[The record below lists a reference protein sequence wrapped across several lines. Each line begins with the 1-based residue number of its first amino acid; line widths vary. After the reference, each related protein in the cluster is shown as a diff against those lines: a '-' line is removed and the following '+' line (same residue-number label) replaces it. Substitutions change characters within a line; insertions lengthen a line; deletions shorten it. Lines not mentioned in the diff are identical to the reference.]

1 MNTKTLR
8 IGKEIMMKPCEKWDE
23 LIENTI
29 EPLPGTSR
37 DYQHEWDAVRYF
49 VGDVMF
55 AMRGENK
62 VGDSLLTVKLPP
74 GDGEILRS
82 RYPDIIPG
90 YYMNKQHWNSIM
102 LDKNVPEA
110 VLVDCIQLA
119 YQTVLKKLTKKKQ
132 REIEES
138 TKVSEA

>member
-1 MNTKTLR
+1 
-8 IGKEIMMKPCEKWDE
+8 
-23 LIENTI
+23 
-29 EPLPGTSR
+29 
-37 DYQHEWDAVRYF
+37 
-49 VGDVMF
+49 
-55 AMRGENK
+55 ENK
-62 VGDSLLTVKLPP
+62 VGESLLTVKLPP

>member
-1 MNTKTLR
+1 
-8 IGKEIMMKPCEKWDE
+8 MKACKNWDE
-23 LIENTI
+23 LIEKTI
-29 EPLPGTSR
+29 VSMPGTSQ
-37 DYQHEWDAVRYF
+37 DYQAEWDAVRYF

-62 VGDSLLTVKLPP
+62 VGESLLTVKLPP

-102 LDKNVPEA
+102 LDGNVPERI
-110 VLVDCIQLA
+110 LIDCIQLA
-119 YQTVLKKLTKKKQ
+119 HHTVLIKLTKKKQ
-132 REIEES
+132 REIEEGPPHP
-138 TKVSEA
+138 

>member
-1 MNTKTLR
+1 
-8 IGKEIMMKPCEKWDE
+8 MKPCEKWDE
-23 LIENTI
+23 LIEKTVSI
-29 EPLPGTSR
+29 LPGTSR
-37 DYQHEWDAVRYF
+37 DYQQEWDAVRYF

-82 RYPDIIPG
+82 RYLDIIPG

-102 LDKNVPEA
+102 LDGNVPEA
-110 VLVDCIQLA
+110 VLIDCIQLA
-119 YQTVLKKLTKKKQ
+119 YQTVVKKLTKKKQ

-138 TKVSEA
+138 TSVSKG

>member
-1 MNTKTLR
+1 
-8 IGKEIMMKPCEKWDE
+8 MKPCEKWDE
-23 LIENTI
+23 LIERTV
-29 EPLPGTSR
+29 EPMPGTSR
-37 DYQHEWDAVRYF
+37 DYKQEWDAVRYF

-62 VGDSLLTVKLPP
+62 EGDSLLTIKLPI

-102 LDKNVPEA
+102 LDGDVPEKI
-110 VLVDCIQLA
+110 LVDCIQLA
-119 YQTVLKKLTKKKQ
+119 YHTVFMKLTKKKQ
-132 REIEES
+132 HEIE
-138 TKVSEA
+138 AL

>member
-1 MNTKTLR
+1 
-8 IGKEIMMKPCEKWDE
+8 MKACKNWDE
-23 LIENTI
+23 LIEKTI
-29 EPLPGTSR
+29 ASMPGTSQ
-37 DYQHEWDAVRYF
+37 DYQPEWDAVRYF

-62 VGDSLLTVKLPP
+62 VGESLLTVKLPP

-102 LDKNVPEA
+102 LDGNVPERI
-110 VLVDCIQLA
+110 LIDCIQLA
-119 YQTVLKKLTKKKQ
+119 YHTVLIKLTKKKQ
-132 REIEES
+132 REIEEGPPQP
-138 TKVSEA
+138 

>member
-1 MNTKTLR
+1 
-8 IGKEIMMKPCEKWDE
+8 MKACKNWDE
-23 LIENTI
+23 LIEKTI
-29 EPLPGTSR
+29 ASMPGTSQ
-37 DYQHEWDAVRYF
+37 DYQPEWDAVRYF

-62 VGDSLLTVKLPP
+62 VGESLLTVKLPP

-102 LDKNVPEA
+102 LDGNVPERI
-110 VLVDCIQLA
+110 LIDCIQLA
-119 YQTVLKKLTKKKQ
+119 YHTVLIKLTKKKQ
-132 REIEES
+132 REIEEGPPHP
-138 TKVSEA
+138 